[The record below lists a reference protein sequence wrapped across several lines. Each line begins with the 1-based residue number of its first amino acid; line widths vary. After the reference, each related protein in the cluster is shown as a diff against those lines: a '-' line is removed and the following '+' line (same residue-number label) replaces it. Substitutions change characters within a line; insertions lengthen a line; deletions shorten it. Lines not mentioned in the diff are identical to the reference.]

1 MDSYR
6 RRDFMIAAAAAAATV
21 IGWRRVA
28 SAATSEPTAKD
39 VIDAGPISDYPDSDV
54 YDKYRQDGAFVIR
67 RDKQIFALSS
77 ICTHKGCK
85 VRVADD
91 LSFYCKCHHSTFDKD
106 GHVTRGPAKRDLPRL
121 GVAEDARAHLLINL
135 DGVPPPD
142 GA

>member
-1 MDSYR
+1 MDKYR

-21 IGWRRVA
+21 IGWRRDA
-28 SAATSEPTAKD
+28 LAATCQPAAKN
-39 VIDAGPISDYPDSDV
+39 VIDAGPLSDYPDSDV
-54 YDKYRQDGAFVIR
+54 YDKYRQDGAFIVR
-67 RDKQIFALSS
+67 RDRQIFALSS

-91 LSFYCKCHHSTFDKD
+91 LTFYCKCHHSTFDKD
-106 GHVTRGPAKRDLPRL
+106 GHVTHGPAKRDLPRL
-121 GVAEDARAHLLINL
+121 PVAEDARSHLLINL